1 MKRILIVFAFVL
13 GCVQPRP
20 IPTPIPTPDAGGVDL
35 FTSQIYDCSGL
46 DTTPWKPYA
55 RTCGD
60 AANTGSC
67 MVNYVSATVPANGL
81 ACAARDVQVAA
92 FLLIAQGI
100 ATEDDKARAAAL
112 RFWIKVENLT
122 FRGSP

>member
-1 MKRILIVFAFVL
+1 MKRILIVLAFVL

-46 DTTPWKPYA
+46 DTTPWKH
-55 RTCGD
+55 
-60 AANTGSC
+60 
-67 MVNYVSATVPANGL
+67 YVSATVPANGL